1 LKKKILLQVLLLSI
15 ILIICL
21 LFYNKYF
28 FEKKITKTKI
38 LQKEEIEEKSTNN
51 LIKNLRYDVK
61 FENDTQY
68 IITSDLSEI
77 TYIDNK
83 EVVLM
88 QEVDAIFKDQD
99 GSILSI
105 SSSKAIFNNSSY
117 NTIFEEGIK
126 ISYLDNII
134 KSQKLILN
142 FEENIVTIS
151 DNIIYEGGQGL
162 MKTDN
167 ITIDLISKN
176 VEIFMNNN
184 NDKVEIES
192 K

>member
-1 LKKKILLQVLLLSI
+1 MKKKILLQILLLII
-15 ILIICL
+15 ILVICL

-28 FEKKITKTKI
+28 FEKKIMKTET
-38 LQKEEIEEKSTNN
+38 LQKEKVNEKSTNN
-51 LIKNLRYDVK
+51 LIKNLSYDVK

-77 TYIDNK
+77 TYIDGK

-88 QEVDAIFKDQD
+88 EEVDAIFKDED

-105 SSSKAIFNNSSY
+105 SSGKAIFNNSSY
-117 NTIFEEGIK
+117 NTIFEKGIK

-151 DNIIYEGGQGL
+151 DNIIYEGVQGL

-167 ITIDLISKN
+167 ITIDLVSKD

-184 NDKVEIES
+184 NDKIEIES

>member
-1 LKKKILLQVLLLSI
+1 MKKKILLQILLLII
-15 ILIICL
+15 ILVICL

-28 FEKKITKTKI
+28 FEKKIMKTET
-38 LQKEEIEEKSTNN
+38 LQKEKVNEKSTNN

-77 TYIDNK
+77 TYIDGK

-88 QEVDAIFKDQD
+88 EEVDAIFKDED

-117 NTIFEEGIK
+117 NTIFEKGIK

-151 DNIIYEGGQGL
+151 DNIIYEGVQGL

-167 ITIDLISKN
+167 ITIDLVSKD

>member
-1 LKKKILLQVLLLSI
+1 MKKKILLQVLLLSI

>member
-1 LKKKILLQVLLLSI
+1 M
-15 ILIICL
+15 
-21 LFYNKYF
+21 
-28 FEKKITKTKI
+28 KTEI
-38 LQKEEIEEKSTNN
+38 LQKEKVDEKSTNN

-77 TYIDNK
+77 TYIDDK

-88 QEVDAIFKDQD
+88 EKVDAIFKDED

-105 SSSKAIFNNSSY
+105 SSGKAIFNNSSY
-117 NTIFEEGIK
+117 NTIFEKGIK

-151 DNIIYEGGQGL
+151 DNIIYEGVQGL

-167 ITIDLISKN
+167 ITIDLVSKD

-184 NDKVEIES
+184 NDKIEIES

>member
-1 LKKKILLQVLLLSI
+1 MKKKILLQILLLII
-15 ILIICL
+15 ILAICL

-28 FEKKITKTKI
+28 FEKKIMKTET
-38 LQKEEIEEKSTNN
+38 LQKEKVNEKSTNN
-51 LIKNLRYDVK
+51 LIKNLSYDVK

-77 TYIDNK
+77 TYIDGK

-88 QEVDAIFKDQD
+88 EEVDAIFKDED

-117 NTIFEEGIK
+117 NTIFEKGIK

-151 DNIIYEGGQGL
+151 DNIIYEGVQGL

-167 ITIDLISKN
+167 ITIDLVSKD

>member
-1 LKKKILLQVLLLSI
+1 MKKKIFIQVLLF
-15 ILIICL
+15 ILILLIC
-21 LFYNKYF
+21 FFSYNKYF
-28 FEKKITKTKI
+28 AKKNLIKNNDN
-38 LQKEEIEEKSTNN
+38 QKESTTNDSSNN

-61 FENDTQY
+61 FDNNSRY

-77 TYIDNK
+77 TYIDDE

-88 QEVDAIFKDQD
+88 QEVDAIFKDED

-117 NTIFEEGIK
+117 NTIFEKGIK

-151 DNIIYEGGQGL
+151 DNIIYEGVQGL

-167 ITIDLISKN
+167 ITIDLVSKD

>member
-1 LKKKILLQVLLLSI
+1 MKKKIFIQVLLF
-15 ILIICL
+15 ILILLIC
-21 LFYNKYF
+21 FFSYNKYF
-28 FEKKITKTKI
+28 AKKNLIKNNDN
-38 LQKEEIEEKSTNN
+38 QKESTTNDSSNN

-61 FENDTQY
+61 FDNNSRY

-77 TYIDNK
+77 TYIDDE

-88 QEVDAIFKDQD
+88 QEVDAIFKDED

-151 DNIIYEGGQGL
+151 DNIIYEGVQGL

-167 ITIDLISKN
+167 ITIDLVSKD

-184 NDKVEIES
+184 NDKIEIES